1 MRAVRVF
8 PIVAFFLALVASIAI
23 GLAQEEVKQRL
34 EQAKTALD
42 RIEQSLQR
50 PGIDQGSLQELRNE
64 LDPLMDQ
71 LRDLVGDL
79 EPATREIEDRL
90 KELGPRPEQGR
101 TEDPGITQQREE
113 TQRRFAA
120 ADADLRQARLLSVR
134 AGQISERLADKRREL
149 LTRQLFERS
158 ASILDPGLWRD
169 IAASMP
175 RYAMGFGFFV
185 EDWLRIVGYAGNL
198 FGFVLVGLTV
208 ILGIVLCWPVRWRLL
223 AAPFGSR
230 FTLAAVETPT
240 PMQRAAIA
248 AWTAV
253 VNVLLPALAAFLVVR
268 VMQSLQLIPFRFG
281 NVANALVVAIIMFT
295 GLRAVAIALLAPDRP
310 AWRFLP
316 TSDAVARRAVR
327 TSTWIGAVVA
337 LFLVL
342 QTINAAII
350 APLPAT
356 VALLGLSCIVFAA
369 VLALGLT
376 AAARI
381 EARERDERA
390 KDPYSGPVATNGAWS
405 WLRPVLWLVAII
417 VGVSPFLGYSAF
429 GAYLSV
435 QTVWVLIVLGG
446 LRMLLALVDETFSE
460 ATRAGTVGS
469 RRISDMV
476 GAESTSVEQAG
487 IVVSGIVRVVL
498 LTIAAFMIIVPWG
511 VESRDALGVVRALFF
526 GVQVGGINISLAAIL
541 LAMTIFSI
549 ALVATRG
556 VQRWL
561 DNRLLPSTRMD
572 IGLRNSVRT
581 VFGYLGFFI
590 AVMLGFSFL
599 GLDLQ
604 NLAIVAGALSVGIGF
619 GLQSIV
625 SNFVSGLILLA
636 ERPIKEGDWIVVGD
650 SEGYVKRINVRSTE
664 IETFDKAVVI
674 VPNSNLVSG
683 TVKNWMHNDLFGR
696 AKIKLGV
703 PPETDPERVRSLLV
717 EIAKKHALITSD
729 PEPRVYLVDFDES
742 ALVFE
747 LTFTVTNV
755 DKSFAVRSDLRF
767 EIVRRFRDEGLT
779 IK

>member
-1 MRAVRVF
+1 MRAIRIF
-8 PIVAFFLALVASIAI
+8 PVVAVLLALAASVAI
-23 GLAQEEVKQRL
+23 GFAQEEVKQRL
-34 EQAKTALD
+34 EQAKAALD

-50 PGIDQGSLQELRNE
+50 QDIDQSSLQELRNE
-64 LDPLMDQ
+64 LDPLIDR
-71 LRDLVGDL
+71 LRELVGEL
-79 EPATREIEDRL
+79 EPATKEVEDRL
-90 KELGPRPEQGR
+90 RELGPRPEQGR
-101 TEDPGITQQREE
+101 TEDLAITQQREE
-113 TQRRFAA
+113 TQRRFATV
-120 ADADLRQARLLSVR
+120 DADLRQARLLSVR

-158 ASILDPGLWRD
+158 ASILDPNLWRD
-169 IAASMP
+169 AAASLP
-175 RYAMGFGFFV
+175 RYAMGFGFFFD
-185 EDWLRIVGYAGNL
+185 DWLRAVGNSGSL
-198 FGFVLVGLTV
+198 FGFVLLALTLALAV
-208 ILGIVLCWPVRWRLL
+208 VLYWPVRRRLL

-230 FTLAAVETPT
+230 FSFAATETPT
-240 PMQRAAIA
+240 AMQRTVIA
-248 AWTAV
+248 AWMAI
-253 VNVLLPALAAFLVVR
+253 VNALLPAIAAFLVVR
-268 VMQSLQLIPFRFG
+268 VMQSLQLVPFRFG
-281 NVANALVVAIIMFT
+281 DVANALVLAVIIFSS
-295 GLRAVAIALLAPDRP
+295 LRAVAVALLAPDRP

-316 TSDAVARRAVR
+316 ASDAIARRTVR
-327 TSTWIGAVVA
+327 TATWIGAVVA

-356 VALLGLSCIVFAA
+356 VALLGIRCIVFSV

-376 AAARI
+376 ASARI
-381 EARERDERA
+381 EAHEREERA
-390 KDPYSGPVATNGAWS
+390 KDPYSGPTTTGGWR
-405 WLRPVLWLVAII
+405 WLRPVLWLVAIV
-417 VGVSPFLGYSAF
+417 VGASPFLGYSAF
-429 GAYLSV
+429 GAYLSG
-435 QTVWVLIVLGG
+435 QTVWVLIVLGA
-446 LRMLLALVDETFSE
+446 LKMLLALVDETLSE
-460 ATRAGTVGS
+460 GTRAGTATS

-476 GAESTSVEQAG
+476 GAEPTSVEQAG

-526 GVQVGGINISLAAIL
+526 GVQIGGINISLAVFL
-541 LAMTIFSI
+541 LAMVVFSI
-549 ALVATRG
+549 ALIATRG

-581 VFGYLGFFI
+581 VFGYLGFLV
-590 AVMLGFSFL
+590 AVVLGLSFL

-619 GLQSIV
+619 GLQSMV

-650 SEGYVKRINVRSTE
+650 AEGYVKRINVRSTE

-696 AKIKLGV
+696 TKINLGV
-703 PPETDPERVRSLLV
+703 PQTAEPERVRALLV
-717 EIAKKHALITSD
+717 EIAKKHPLVTSD
-729 PEPRVYLVDFDES
+729 PEPRAYLVDFNEN
-742 ALVFE
+742 ALLFE

-755 DKSFAVRSDLRF
+755 DKSFVVRSDLRF
-767 EIVRRFRDEGLT
+767 EIVRRFRDEGLN